1 LKSGAFSRAKLLR
14 VPSHAKNALP
24 QKLIVDSDQSTE
36 KNQWYY
42 HSEKGFCVLFK
53 REN

>member
-1 LKSGAFSRAKLLR
+1 MQKM
-14 VPSHAKNALP
+14 HP

-53 REN
+53 RENWTGKH